1 MHSTNMKRS
10 AVFLDRDGVLNKSV
24 VREGKP
30 YSPLTLDEMEIPAD
44 AADALQR
51 LKAAGYLLI
60 CVTNQ
65 PEVARGKQTRQM
77 VEALNAKVQRALPL
91 DAIFVCWH
99 DDPDNCDCRK
109 PKSGLLLQAAQKH
122 NIDLAASF
130 MVGDR
135 WRDVAAGHGAGCTT
149 ILIEHNYAEEWKSPP
164 PDFKVRTL
172 SEAANWILRR
182 AETKA

>member
-1 MHSTNMKRS
+1 MNSNHKQR

-24 VREGKP
+24 VRDGKP

-44 AADALQR
+44 AADALHK

-65 PEVARGKQTRQM
+65 PEVARGKQTKQM
-77 VEALNAKVQRALPL
+77 VDALNAKVQHALPL
-91 DAIFVCWH
+91 DEISVCWH

-130 MVGDR
+130 MIGDR
-135 WRDVAAGHGAGCTT
+135 WRDVAAGHGAGCKT
-149 ILIEHNYAEEWKSPP
+149 ILIEHNYAEEWKAPP
-164 PDFKVRTL
+164 PDHVAATL
-172 SEAANWILRR
+172 TDAAQWIL
-182 AETKA
+182 KGSG